1 MEPLTILDN
10 QQNQQFEIFIDDDR
24 AWLEYRIKDNALYLM
39 HTEVPENMAGKGV
52 ASALAAHA
60 FNYARAHHM
69 KIKAYCPFVVT
80 WLKKHPEQIDIVI
93 PPPSRT
99 E

>member
-1 MEPLTILDN
+1 MEPLSISDN
-10 QQNQQFEIFIDDDR
+10 QQNQQFEIFIDEDR

-80 WLKKHPEQIDIVI
+80 WLKKHPEQMDIVI
-93 PPPSRT
+93 PPPPRT